1 MERLLPALIIT
12 LLLHGLFLGMNLGS
26 FGQVRPLPVPDR
38 RVVTMTLFE
47 REQPV
52 VPDPPTRK
60 SNPMKPRKPVAP
72 VPKRKELKVK
82 KPAVPPIKEESISS
96 AAETLPEKATAAE
109 QRSMTEALP
118 LMDVVPAAPLTAA
131 VAPSV
136 SNTVFEAEPLYAR
149 NPTPAYPA
157 MARRRG
163 YQGTVLLNVLV
174 AADGTVQ
181 VVTMGQSSGYPM
193 LDQAAE
199 KSVVAW
205 AFKPGTR
212 GGRAVEMWVRVP
224 VRFALQ

>member
-1 MERLLPALIIT
+1 MPALIIT
-12 LLLHGLFLGMNLGS
+12 LLLHGLFLGMNPGS
-26 FGQVRPLPVPDR
+26 FGQVQPLPVPDR

-47 REQPV
+47 REQPA
-52 VPDPPTRK
+52 VPDPPIRK
-60 SNPMKPRKPVAP
+60 LNPVKPNKPAAP

-82 KPAVPPIKEESISS
+82 KPAVPPIKKESISPV
-96 AAETLPEKATAAE
+96 AEILPETATAVE
-109 QRSMTEALP
+109 QRPRTAALP
-118 LMDVVPAAPLTAA
+118 LMDGVPAAPSTAA

-149 NPTPAYPA
+149 NPTPAYPT

-181 VVTMGQSSGYPM
+181 SVTMGQSSGYPM
-193 LDQAAE
+193 LDQAAR

-224 VRFALQ
+224 VRFTLQ